1 MTKTT
6 TINVADVIGSSR
18 LGALQYFVLSL
29 CTLCLIIDGFDV
41 QAIGYVAPAI
51 IKQWGIAR
59 ADLGHVFGAGLVG
72 MTIGALLLGPVADR
86 IGRRPVLIGAMT
98 FLATSVYATAQAG
111 SVPQLLL
118 LRFAAGLS
126 MGAIIPN
133 AVALAGEFSPTRI
146 RVTTMMIISSGF
158 IVGGAIG
165 GAVAAPLIPAF
176 GWRSVFI
183 VGAAAPLLVAIA
195 MIVGMP
201 ESPQF
206 MAMQHRSR
214 HRVRALLR
222 RIDPA
227 LAIGPHVEI
236 FVPEKKAAGMPFL
249 HLFRHALGT
258 GTALLWVLNFMNLL
272 AVYFLA
278 NWLPMIMNGAG
289 HTTSQAV
296 FAGMVF
302 WVGGIAGNLLL
313 GWLVDRYG
321 FGPTLALTFI
331 GSALAVAAIGQV
343 AGSLTSAFIAIAIAG
358 FGVLGGQTALNAL
371 AAVFYPTA
379 LRSTGMS
386 WALGVGRLGSIL
398 GPVVGGELVR
408 LNWPSSSLLMAAAAP
423 CVAAL
428 LATLAFWRAGDL
440 PGRAQT
446 LEPTPRDVASRS

>member
-1 MTKTT
+1 MTPTT
-6 TINVADVIGSSR
+6 VNVVDVIGRSR
-18 LGALQYFVLSL
+18 LGALQYLVLGL
-29 CTLCLIIDGFDV
+29 CTLCLVIDGFDV

-59 ADLGHVFGAGLVG
+59 ADLGQVFGAGLVG

-86 IGRRPVLIGAMT
+86 IGRRPVLIGAMLC
-98 FLATSVYATAQAG
+98 LASCMYATAQAS

-118 LRFAAGLS
+118 LRFATGLS

-165 GAVAAPLIPAF
+165 GAIAAAMIPAF

-183 VGAAAPLLVAIA
+183 VGAAAPLLVALV
-195 MIVGMP
+195 MIGGMP

-206 MAMQHRSR
+206 MAMQQRGR
-214 HRVRALLR
+214 DRVRALLR

-227 LAIGPHVEI
+227 LAIDTHVELV
-236 FVPEKKAAGMPFL
+236 VPDKKTGGVPFM

-258 GTALLWVLNFMNLL
+258 GTVLLWILNFMNLL
-272 AVYFLA
+272 ASYFLA
-278 NWLPMIMNGAG
+278 NWLPVIMNGAG
-289 HTTSQAV
+289 HTASQAV
-296 FAGMVF
+296 LAGMIF

-321 FGPTLALTFI
+321 FGPTLALTFVS
-331 GSALAVAAIGQV
+331 SALAVAAIGQV
-343 AGSLTSAFIAIAIAG
+343 AGSLATAFVAISIAG
-358 FGVLGGQTALNAL
+358 FCVLGGQTALNAL
-371 AAVFYPTA
+371 AAVYYPTA

-398 GPVVGGELVR
+398 GPVIGGELLR
-408 LNWPSSSLLMAAAAP
+408 RNWPSSSLLLAAAMP

-428 LATLAFWRAGDL
+428 IAVLAFWRTGYL
-440 PGRAQT
+440 PAPARTA
-446 LEPTPRDVASRS
+446 ESAPADAASRI